1 MELYTFACPL
11 RTRKKPRGKIIIA
24 AVLILIIFFA
34 VLPCGVAFAESDSA
48 ASAGDEALMEN
59 ISELLSALD
68 TEELE
73 EYLNGLNEDI
83 LSGKSFSERVL
94 ELISGDYQMDYSSL
108 FNAILS
114 LFFDE
119 AAAFLPVFSLIFA
132 VCAFMS
138 VMNAVKG
145 SFLSDGISDII
156 HYVCFSVVLILL
168 LTALIPVI
176 DECKN
181 TVISLK
187 TQIEIVCPVLITL
200 MAASGGTVSAA
211 VYQPAAAFLS
221 GGVCEAVTDII
232 FPLAILITALSVA
245 GGISGKINVNG
256 FCSLFKSANRWVIGA
271 CVTVFSL
278 FLTVQGITSASYDGI
293 SLRAL
298 KYAVSSGVPMV
309 GGMIS
314 SGADLVLAGSA
325 LIKNSVGAVAV
336 FAVAAAIAKPL
347 ILLAS
352 LTLCLRLISAATEPL
367 SSDSRIPAFLNGA
380 ADNLRYFT
388 AGILSVALTYFV
400 TLILLICSSG
410 VIF

>member
-1 MELYTFACPL
+1 MFA
-11 RTRKKPRGKIIIA
+11 RTLIFPRKKPRVKIKIFLAAALIIA
-24 AVLILIIFFA
+24 AVIFFA
-34 VLPCGVAFAESDSA
+34 PRATAKADEVSSSA
-48 ASAGDEALMEN
+48 AGEKELMDN
-59 ISELLSALD
+59 IEELLSELD
-68 TEELE
+68 TGELE

-83 LSGKSFSERVL
+83 LSGKSLSERVL
-94 ELISGDYQMDYSSL
+94 QLISGDYKMDYSSL
-108 FNAILS
+108 FNAVLS

-119 AAAFLPVFSLIFA
+119 AAAFLPVFSLILA
-132 VCAFMS
+132 VCVFMS

-156 HYVCFSVVLILL
+156 HYVCFSVVLILS
-168 LTALIPVI
+168 LTALIPAI
-176 DECKN
+176 NECKN
-181 TVISLK
+181 TVTSLK
-187 TQIEIVCPVLITL
+187 TQIEIVCPILITL

-221 GGVCEAVTDII
+221 GGICEAVTDVI
-232 FPLAILITALSVA
+232 FPLAILITALSVV
-245 GGISGKINVNG
+245 GGISGKISVNG
-256 FCSLFKSANRWVIGA
+256 FCSLFKSANKWVIGA
-271 CVTVFSL
+271 CVTLFSL
-278 FLTVQGITSASYDGI
+278 FLTVQGITSAGYDGI

-336 FAVAAAIAKPL
+336 FAVAAAVVKPL

-352 LTLCLRLISAATEPL
+352 LTLSLRFIAAAVEPL
-367 SSDSRIPAFLNGA
+367 SSDVRISSFLNGT

-388 AGILSVALTYFV
+388 AGVLTVALTYFV